1 MENPALQRA
10 VLLIEQQNFDRAE
23 KELKIALSEKPDS
36 EEALVLLALCK
47 YNVGSYK
54 DALDIINRA
63 IAIEP
68 ANDYSLY
75 ILALIYLALGK
86 HDSAKLKIEEAIQL
100 HPHNADYF
108 GLLANIHFRNKDFKD
123 ALHYADE
130 GLKVDPENL
139 SSLNTRSAALGKLGD
154 KEAAYKTID
163 TAFQQDPNNAFTHA
177 NHGFILLEKR
187 EYDKALTHF
196 KEALKADPNSQ
207 YAKSGLMESL
217 KAKSVFYRWFLQ
229 YSFWIGNLKGK
240 FQWAF
245 IIGFYLLFRTLNGVA
260 QNNPA
265 LAPYLTPLLVIMFI
279 FAFSSWFISPLHDLL
294 LFLNPYGKYA
304 LSSREK
310 TVARLVGGLLTIGLL
325 ALLVYAFFRNDTLLG
340 IAGFSLIM
348 LIPVGSM
355 YNGNNTKSD
364 RILTI
369 YTLVAAILGL
379 VGIGISAVDGILF
392 NGVTMLF
399 LAAVFIYQWI
409 ANVVIVKSAN

>member
-23 KELKIALSEKPDS
+23 KELKLALAEKPDN

-47 YNVGSYK
+47 YNVGKYK

-63 IAIEP
+63 IAINP
-68 ANDYSLY
+68 TNDYSLY
-75 ILALIYLALGK
+75 ILALIYLALNK
-86 HDSAKLKIEEAIQL
+86 KESAKLKIEEAIRF
-100 HPHNADYF
+100 HPFNADYF
-108 GLLANIHFRNKDFKD
+108 GLLANIHFGNKDFKE
-123 ALHYADE
+123 ALQYADE

-139 SSLNTRSAALGKLGD
+139 SSLNVRSAALGKLGD

-187 EYDKALTHF
+187 EYDKALLHF

-207 YAKSGLMESL
+207 YAKAGLMESL
-217 KAKSVFYRWFLQ
+217 KAKSIFYRWFLQ

-240 FQWAF
+240 MQWAF
-245 IIGFYLLFRTLNGVA
+245 IIGFYILFRTLNA
-260 QNNPA
+260 FSQNNPEV
-265 LAPYLTPLLVIMFI
+265 APYLTPVLIVMFI

-304 LSSREK
+304 LSNREK
-310 TVARLVGGLLTIGLL
+310 NVARLVGGLLATGLA
-325 ALLVYAFFRNDTLLG
+325 ALVGYLFFSNDTLLG

-355 YNGNNTKSD
+355 YNGNNQKSD
-364 RILTI
+364 RILTV

-379 VGIGISAVDGILF
+379 IGIGISFRDGVLF
-392 NGVTMLF
+392 NTVSLLFVGV
-399 LAAVFIYQWI
+399 VFVYQWI
-409 ANVVIVKSAN
+409 ANIIIVKSSN

>member
-10 VLLIEQQNFDRAE
+10 VLLIEQQNFNRAE
-23 KELKIALSEKPDS
+23 KELKIALSEKPDN

-47 YNVGSYK
+47 YNSGAYK
-54 DALDIINRA
+54 DALDVINRA
-63 IAIEP
+63 IAIDP
-68 ANDYSLY
+68 SNDYSLY
-75 ILALIYLALGK
+75 ILSLVYLALGK
-86 HDSAKLKIEEAIQL
+86 RDSAKLKIEEAIQL

-108 GLLANIHFRNKDFKD
+108 GLLANIHFRNKDFED

-139 SSLNTRSAALGKLGD
+139 PSLNTRSAALGKLGD
-154 KEAAYKTID
+154 KDGAYKTID

-196 KEALKADPNSQ
+196 KEALKADPNSE

-245 IIGFYLLFRTLNGVA
+245 IIGFYLLFRTLNGLSET
-260 QNNPA
+260 NPA
-265 LAPYLTPLLVIMFI
+265 LAPYLTPVLIVMFI
-279 FAFSSWFISPLHDLL
+279 FAFSSWFISPLHDLF
-294 LFLNPYGKYA
+294 LFLNPHGKYA
-304 LSSREK
+304 LSSKEK
-310 TVARLVGGLLTIGLL
+310 YVARLVGGLLGTGLL
-325 ALLVYAFFRNDTLLG
+325 ALLVYLFFRNETLLG

-355 YNGNNTKSD
+355 FNGNNQKSD

-369 YTLVAAILGL
+369 YTLLAAILGL
-379 VGIGISAVDGILF
+379 VGIGICAVENTLF

-399 LAAVFIYQWI
+399 LGAVFIYQWV